1 MAPYSPDFKILG
13 FHQDSISRFR
23 LPIDF
28 DFCCVRMPRS
38 SKTSSSDPHSIPLL
52 SSPQDEEERSS
63 TSQPLY
69 TPRPPPKRSLLNRY
83 SWIVAA
89 VLIIVFIG
97 LLAVPKPSWTPGD
110 EDDYD
115 DDAPVPD
122 SSGICEQSS
131 APKLPDDDL
140 SRALGSLLDSEDYLR
155 ESAERLSKAVQIRT
169 EAFDDMGPVGHDQ
182 RWDVFQDFHDFLS
195 KSYPKV

>member
-1 MAPYSPDFKILG
+1 MS
-13 FHQDSISRFR
+13 
-23 LPIDF
+23 
-28 DFCCVRMPRS
+28 RS
-38 SKTSSSDPHSIPLL
+38 SKTPSSDPHSIPLL
-52 SSPQDEEERSS
+52 SSPPDEEERSS
-63 TSQPLY
+63 ASQPLY

-110 EDDYD
+110 QDDYD

-122 SSGICEQSS
+122 SSGICKQSS

-140 SRALGSLLDSEDYLR
+140 SRALGNLLDSEDYLR

-169 EAFDDMGPVGHDQ
+169 EAFDDMGPVGHDP
-182 RWDVFQDFHDFLS
+182 RWDVFQDFHDFLA